1 MRSGSTRTI
10 PTRASNVLRDFQKLF
25 PGSDV
30 DPVEVHIY
38 RRGHPLYV
46 SAPGTFTRVQPV
58 SRRPMER
65 IVFANTDS
73 EGPLSLT
80 DRGNRGSSP
89 CGSPSGAD
97 PGPRPERRR
106 AKPRLEGPIRDGT
119 LNWRS

>member
-46 SAPGTFTRVQPV
+46 SAPGTFTRLRPV

-73 EGPLSLT
+73 EGPLSST
-80 DRGNRGSSP
+80 DQGMVAARRGVRQAERILAG
-89 CGSPSGAD
+89 GPSVG
-97 PGPRPERRR
+97 
-106 AKPRLEGPIRDGT
+106 
-119 LNWRS
+119 